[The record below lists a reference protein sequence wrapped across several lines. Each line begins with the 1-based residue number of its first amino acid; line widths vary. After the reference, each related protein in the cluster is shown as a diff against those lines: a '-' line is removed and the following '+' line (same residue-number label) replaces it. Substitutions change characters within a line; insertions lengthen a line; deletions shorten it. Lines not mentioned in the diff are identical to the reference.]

1 MISVLC
7 ASSRTISGK
16 VLNHRTAASLLLTIL
31 LAALLA
37 TSFKIVPP
45 VKAAYHIVPDEFPTI
60 QDAIDNADFNVSDT
74 IGVTSGNVYIENI
87 NITKPWK
94 IIALGDSDPKKTTI
108 DGYGISNVVTIS
120 ANDILITGF
129 TIRNSSDW
137 GCGIY
142 IKNASSGNVIFNN
155 IISDNDLGIVLVSPP
170 GENATQYC
178 SRIVLHNNTIVNNTY
193 TGISLLG
200 DNHNITEN
208 TLEGNGAGIFGGT
221 YNSWICNN
229 NIVSNPL
236 VYGPAIGL
244 VGSNNTVENNRILNN
259 QGVGIQLSGSFWTQP
274 PNVVKGNVISNNS
287 YGVKLSGTN
296 NSIIMNNNISYSS
309 VCEVFL
315 VDSHN
320 NIVFDNTIRGANR
333 QVDGIRLSSSGNN
346 TIKKNLIDTSFNC
359 VSLNNSDGN
368 IIIENSGATGKYGV
382 SLFSSDSNNIT
393 ANTLYYNEDSGI
405 YLHLSDENQIHNNTI
420 YRNKDGLL
428 LDYSNWNQIQNNTI
442 SRNKNGLLLNYS
454 NRNLISANDVYSN
467 VRLGLILQFS
477 ENNTLID
484 NNLADNKY
492 NFGVWGSSLSHFN
505 HSIDISNMVD
515 GRSIWYLRN
524 QKDRV
529 INSTSVGYLALINC
543 TSITAQC
550 LSLSKNFQ
558 GVLLASTS
566 NSELEI
572 LNLRDNYYGVYMLW
586 SDNNTLTR
594 SSISNNKQE
603 GYGEGY
609 GIYLYW
615 SVHNTLE
622 ENGIESNE
630 CAIFLESAV
639 SNNITRNNIQYHEDT
654 VAMELWVSRNNTI
667 YLNNFYTSNIEFT
680 PHFENNWNYS
690 DIGNYWY
697 DDVKGPINETYNIDY
712 HPQQFPFKSALEGD
726 FDYDGDVDIYDI
738 VMIAPAYGSQPG
750 DGNWDIF
757 VDLNENWEIDIYDVV
772 AAANNYGTK
781 WSC

>member
-1 MISVLC
+1 MFSVLY
-7 ASSRTISGK
+7 ASSHTISGK

-37 TSFKIVPP
+37 SSLKIVPP
-45 VKAAYHIVPDEFPTI
+45 VKAAHLVPGEFSTI

-74 IGVTSGNVYIENI
+74 IAVASGYVYDEDI

-94 IIALGDSDPKKTTI
+94 IIAWPPANPNETTI
-108 DGYGISNVVTIS
+108 CGTGTSNVVTIS
-120 ANDILITGF
+120 ANDTLITGF
-129 TIRNSSDW
+129 TIRNSSGW

-142 IKNASSGNVIFNN
+142 IKNASSGNVISNN
-155 IISDNDLGIVLVSPP
+155 IISDNDLGIVLVTPP

-236 VYGPAIGL
+236 LYGPAIGL
-244 VGSNNTVENNRILNN
+244 YGYNNTVENNRIFNN
-259 QGVGIQLSGSFWTQP
+259 QGVGIELSGSFWTQP

-315 VDSHN
+315 VDSQN
-320 NIVFDNTIRGANR
+320 NVVFDNTIRGANR

-346 TIKKNLIDTSFNC
+346 TIKKNLIDTCLSC
-359 VSLNNSDGN
+359 ISLNNSDGN
-368 IIIENSGATGKYGV
+368 IITENDGATGEYGV
-382 SLFSSDSNNIT
+382 SLVSSDSNNIA
-393 ANTLYYNEDSGI
+393 ANKLFYNEDSGI
-405 YLHLSDENQIHNNTI
+405 YVHLSDGNQIHNNTI
-420 YRNKDGLL
+420 
-428 LDYSNWNQIQNNTI
+428 W
-442 SRNKNGLLLNYS
+442 RNKNGLLLDYS
-454 NRNLISANDVYSN
+454 NRNLISANDIYSN
-467 VRLGLILQFS
+467 VRLGLFLQFS
-477 ENNTLID
+477 EKNTLID
-484 NNLADNKY
+484 NSLVDNKY

-505 HSIDISNMVD
+505 HSIDTSNMVD

-529 INSTSVGYLALINC
+529 INSSNIGYLALINC

-566 NSELEI
+566 NSELKI
-572 LNLRDNYYGVYMLW
+572 LNFRDNYYGVCMLW

-630 CAIFLESAV
+630 CAILLESAV

-654 VAMELWVSRNNTI
+654 VAMELWVSQNNTI

-690 DIGNYWY
+690 DIGNYWH

-726 FDYDGDVDIYDI
+726 FNYDGDVDIYDI
-738 VMIAPAYGSQPG
+738 VMIAQIYGSQPG
-750 DGNWDIF
+750 DDNWNIF
-757 VDLNENWEIDIYDVV
+757 VDLTENWEIDIYDVV